1 LDRELRILPSH
12 LGIAFET
19 RRKLGENLQ
28 EKDLDDYDAVYLALG
43 LGKNLEAG
51 IPGDS
56 GPGVIKGL
64 DYLEQVNSGD
74 APETRGEVIIV
85 GGGRAAVDSA
95 RTARRLG
102 ACPTLLVVGRE
113 KDMTADPADIDAL
126 KEEGVELLPLT
137 KPARVT
143 VEGRRLVGV
152 TCLRMEPPK
161 GGSAS
166 TQARDLLP
174 VHGSEFDLPAD
185 MVIDATGETA
195 DLGWMH
201 WELER
206 KGDKIVTDRWG
217 GTSVPK
223 VFAGGDIAT
232 GRGTVAHALGE
243 GRRGAQAITAYL
255 RGETGVLDNPREP
268 VVTATKMN
276 FEYCDPSPRLL
287 LPEASP
293 QERIAGFDEVFQTP
307 SKAASQ
313 TETERCLRCGVMPV
327 YDPALCR
334 GCTNCSSRCPSHAIS
349 LQELETPYVV
359 KIEVEND
366 IKDEAGEIC
375 SRANINPESIV
386 CICTSTRAQEIAAA
400 IVKGARKP
408 EDISRTTGARTGCA
422 VLCIEPIFRL
432 LQAAGLP
439 LGDPLQSD
447 VWYPTVPNIWDLGE
461 DVIEKYEDRGFRFK
475 EDKIFFRELAG
486 KR

>member
-1 LDRELRILPSH
+1 
-12 LGIAFET
+12 
-19 RRKLGENLQ
+19 
-28 EKDLDDYDAVYLALG
+28 
-43 LGKNLEAG
+43 
-51 IPGDS
+51 
-56 GPGVIKGL
+56 
-64 DYLEQVNSGD
+64 
-74 APETRGEVIIV
+74 
-85 GGGRAAVDSA
+85 
-95 RTARRLG
+95 
-102 ACPTLLVVGRE
+102 
-113 KDMTADPADIDAL
+113 
-126 KEEGVELLPLT
+126 
-137 KPARVT
+137 
-143 VEGRRLVGV
+143 
-152 TCLRMEPPK
+152 
-161 GGSAS
+161 
-166 TQARDLLP
+166 
-174 VHGSEFDLPAD
+174 
-185 MVIDATGETA
+185 
-195 DLGWMH
+195 
-201 WELER
+201 
-206 KGDKIVTDRWG
+206 
-217 GTSVPK
+217 
-223 VFAGGDIAT
+223 
-232 GRGTVAHALGE
+232 
-243 GRRGAQAITAYL
+243 
-255 RGETGVLDNPREP
+255 
-268 VVTATKMN
+268 MN

-366 IKDEAGEIC
+366 IKDETREIC

-432 LQAAGLP
+432 LQAAGLS

-447 VWYPTVPNIWDLGE
+447 VWYPTVPNIWDLDE